1 MKLKR
6 LHPSREAAEAYVAT
20 LPNYF
25 DIGVFRLKSGKYW
38 VGSYLEWLNR
48 Y

>member
-1 MKLKR
+1 MRLKR
-6 LHPSREAAEAYVAT
+6 LHPSREAAKTYVAT

-25 DIGVFRLKSGKYW
+25 DVEVFRLKSGKYW
-38 VGSYLEWLNR
+38 AGSYLEWLNR